1 MSSDGALS
9 ELPRRLATDQV
20 LQQLLGKSN
29 AQVAVAQAARAFFVA
44 GVTKLSDRNPIV
56 AVTSTISEA
65 EMLAN
70 DLRIWLSEDEVETFP
85 AWETLPFERV
95 SPTTATM
102 GKRLELINKIQE
114 GRAPRVILSPI
125 RALLQRINPEALD
138 IQPLKFERG
147 AEADLSQLAEAL
159 VLQGYRREL
168 QVEGRGEFS
177 IRGGILDVF
186 PSTGT
191 SPIRLDLWGDQIDRL
206 SEFSIAD
213 QRSIAEIE
221 SITIAPA
228 RELTP
233 TTRVRQ
239 CAQELKS
246 AEPWGKEQWDRLAS
260 GEFYDGMESWLP
272 WLVDEELILADLL
285 APRSLVL
292 FV

>member
-1 MSSDGALS
+1 MSSEGALS

-147 AEADLSQLAEAL
+147 AEADLSQLADAL

-177 IRGGILDVF
+177 MCSRPQVHLQSDWTFGVIK
-186 PSTGT
+186 
-191 SPIRLDLWGDQIDRL
+191 
-206 SEFSIAD
+206 
-213 QRSIAEIE
+213 
-221 SITIAPA
+221 
-228 RELTP
+228 LT
-233 TTRVRQ
+233 V
-239 CAQELKS
+239 
-246 AEPWGKEQWDRLAS
+246 
-260 GEFYDGMESWLP
+260 
-272 WLVDEELILADLL
+272 
-285 APRSLVL
+285 
-292 FV
+292 